1 MRFTE
6 FHNQDLAEGP
16 NDPNIFKA
24 VFMAGAS
31 GSGKSSV
38 SQMLFSGTG
47 LKPVNVDTIENY
59 YRLKQK
65 DTADR
70 SELHKKRR
78 AMRKNYLHGR
88 LGLVIDGTGRDP
100 KSINKNRRFL
110 EAIGY
115 ETALV
120 YVDID
125 LETSLRR
132 VADRAQDPSSPD
144 YGREIDS
151 EKVKQI
157 HQEVNQSLEE
167 LRPKFTRVWEVSNSD
182 SDQGPQI
189 DSIERSV
196 LNWLNQPVNNEA
208 AQQWLEQQAD
218 QQPSRSRP
226 RS

>member
-6 FHNQDLAEGP
+6 FRNQDLVEGP
-16 NDPNIFKA
+16 NDPHIFKA
-24 VFMAGAS
+24 VFMSGAS
-31 GSGKSSV
+31 GSGKSSIAK
-38 SQMLFSGTG
+38 MLFGGTG

-59 YRLKQK
+59 YRLKNREV
-65 DTADR
+65 TNR
-70 SELHKKRR
+70 SELHQKRR

-132 VADRAQDPSSPD
+132 VKARAQDPSSPD
-144 YGREIDS
+144 YGREIDP

-167 LRPKFTRVWEVSNSD
+167 LRPKFSRVWEVSNPD
-182 SDQGPQI
+182 SPQGPQTQR
-189 DSIERSV
+189 IERAIK
-196 LNWLNQPVNNEA
+196 NWLEQPVDNQA
-208 AQQWLEQQAD
+208 AQQWLEKQKNQRL
-218 QQPSRSRP
+218 SRSSP

>member
-6 FHNQDLAEGP
+6 FNDQGLTEGP

-38 SQMLFSGTG
+38 SRLLFNGTG

-59 YRLKQK
+59 YRLKNK
-65 DTADR
+65 KVADR
-70 SELHKKRR
+70 SELHQKRR

-88 LGLVIDGTGRDP
+88 LGLIIDGTGRDP
-100 KSINKNRRFL
+100 KVINKTRRFL

-120 YVDID
+120 YVDVD

-132 VADRAQDPSSPD
+132 VKSRAENPNSPD
-144 YGREIDS
+144 YGREIDP

-157 HQEVNQSLEE
+157 NQDILIYDNENEDVAVERME
-167 LRPKFTRVWEVSNSD
+167 LVPVLVKTVQQQNEKIEQVKKDLKKTQKENEKLKRE
-182 SDQGPQI
+182 I
-189 DSIERSV
+189 DKIKEY
-196 LNWLNQPVNNEA
+196 LKMK
-208 AQQWLEQQAD
+208 
-218 QQPSRSRP
+218 
-226 RS
+226 